1 MRSFRHILFW
11 VYRLLSIL
19 VIIVGIIQL
28 ILFRN
33 NPSFSLK
40 VLILVIII
48 DLFLLCAT
56 TLVSAIRKEG
66 WQSIPQLLRSARF
79 RLTLWYTLILAL
91 VLLIFSS
98 IVYETA
104 KNDLEA
110 AVYASLRSRL
120 TQVASTYNPQTG
132 RLSLDLNGN
141 EQVSRNTGTSIIPGA
156 SIAQRKFVTDEIVL
170 LMTPSGK
177 VLQTTSIS
185 GVSFSWL
192 APATVNV
199 WTERKKD

>member
-1 MRSFRHILFW
+1 MRSFGHILFW

-19 VIIVGIIQL
+19 VIIVGIVQL
-28 ILFRN
+28 VLFKN
-33 NPSFSLK
+33 NPSLNFLIP
-40 VLILVIII
+40 VLII

-66 WQSIPQLLRSARF
+66 WQFVLQLLRSARF

-104 KNDLEA
+104 RNDLDA

-141 EQVSRNTGTSIIPGA
+141 KQVSGNTGTSI
-156 SIAQRKFVTDEIVL
+156 V
-170 LMTPSGK
+170 
-177 VLQTTSIS
+177 
-185 GVSFSWL
+185 
-192 APATVNV
+192 
-199 WTERKKD
+199 

>member
-1 MRSFRHILFW
+1 MRSFGHILFW

-19 VIIVGIIQL
+19 VIIVGIVQL

-33 NPSFSLK
+33 NPSFSLNFLIP
-40 VLILVIII
+40 VLII

-141 EQVSRNTGTSIIPGA
+141 EQVNKNTGAG
-156 SIAQRKFVTDEIVL
+156 IAQRKFATDAIVL

-177 VLQTTSIS
+177 VLQVTSIY
-185 GVSFSWL
+185 GFSLSW
-192 APATVNV
+192 
-199 WTERKKD
+199 

>member
-1 MRSFRHILFW
+1 MRSFGHILFW
-11 VYRLLSIL
+11 GYRTLSIL
-19 VIIVGIIQL
+19 VIVVGIVQL

-33 NPSFSLK
+33 NPSFSLNF
-40 VLILVIII
+40 LIPVIII

-56 TLVSAIRKEG
+56 TLVSAIRREG

-104 KNDLEA
+104 SNDLNA

-132 RLSLDLNGN
+132 RLSLDLNAN
-141 EQVSRNTGTSIIPGA
+141 EQINSNTGAGIVPGA
-156 SIAQRKFVTDEIVL
+156 SIVKRKYATDEIVL
-170 LMTPSGK
+170 LVTPSGK
-177 VLQTTSIS
+177 VLQMTSIYGDS
-185 GVSFSWL
+185 LSWL
-192 APATVNV
+192 APATVQM
-199 WTERKKD
+199 